1 MSSSSRHSPLIFVP
15 EDGQGLVIRLQHIE
29 LGRGPESGER
39 REKFLQELVHS
50 HPNIIPMQE
59 IEPAFTPLISI
70 CRELETPAGY
80 LDNLWLTPD
89 GGIVL
94 GECKL
99 VRNSQSRREVI
110 TQVLDYARAI
120 SEWNYEELERGFRKS
135 VGTDG
140 SLYNAVKEKSSLTLD
155 EEEFIDAVER
165 RLRAGHLM
173 TLVICDGIQEGAE
186 ALTSFLQL
194 HAGSRVGL
202 ALVDLSIWRGIDG
215 GWVIAPRVP
224 LKTVIVERGVV
235 IVEPT
240 GQVKIGPP
248 RGTTA
253 GKLPRAFSASET
265 EFFDQMEQRRPGL
278 PSQVKSFI
286 DGLIE
291 FGIAPEFRKSVIL
304 RWQPSADF
312 VGSLGYM
319 EPSGRVWTA
328 DACGTAKRLNRP
340 AAGNDYVQA
349 LAHAVGGTV
358 RHNHV
363 IGSDGHT
370 IDAAE
375 LLAHGDAW
383 KQAIAQ
389 FVSATKPAVD
399 QVI

>member
-15 EDGQGLVIRLQHIE
+15 EDGQGPVIRLQQIE

-50 HPNIIPMQE
+50 HPDIIPMQE

-99 VRNSQSRREVI
+99 VRNSQSRREVV
-110 TQVLDYARAI
+110 TQALDYARAI
-120 SEWNYEELERGFRKS
+120 CEWNYEDLERSFRKS
-135 VGTDG
+135 SVMDG
-140 SLYNAVKEKSSLTLD
+140 SLYNTVKEKSDLTLD
-155 EEEFIDAVER
+155 EEQFIDAVER

-194 HAGSRVGL
+194 HAGSRVGM
-202 ALVDLSIWRGIDG
+202 ALIDLSIWRGIGG

-224 LKTVIVERGVV
+224 MKTVIVERGVV

-240 GQVKIGPP
+240 GQVKIEPP
-248 RGTTA
+248 RGTKA

-286 DGLIE
+286 DGLLE
-291 FGIAPEFRKSVIL
+291 FGIAPEFRKALVL

-312 VGSLGYM
+312 AGSLGYI
-319 EPSGRVWTA
+319 ESTGKVWTG
-328 DACGTAKRLNRP
+328 DACGTAKRLNKP
-340 AAGNDYVQA
+340 AAGDEYLQA
-349 LAHAVGGTV
+349 IARAVGGTV
-358 RHNHV
+358 RHDHV
-363 IGSDGHT
+363 VGADGR
-370 IDAAE
+370 IVDVEA

-383 KQAIAQ
+383 KQAITQ
-389 FVSATKPAVD
+389 FVSATKPVNN
-399 QVI
+399 

>member
-1 MSSSSRHSPLIFVP
+1 
-15 EDGQGLVIRLQHIE
+15 
-29 LGRGPESGER
+29 
-39 REKFLQELVHS
+39 
-50 HPNIIPMQE
+50 MQE

-99 VRNSQSRREVI
+99 VRNSQSRREVV
-110 TQVLDYARAI
+110 TQALDYARAI
-120 SEWNYEELERGFRKS
+120 CEWNYEDLERSFQKS
-135 VGTDG
+135 SVMDE
-140 SLYNAVKEKSSLTLD
+140 SLYNTVKEKSGLTLD

-173 TLVICDGIQEGAE
+173 TLLICDGIQEGAE

-194 HAGSRVGL
+194 HAGSRVGM
-202 ALVDLSIWRGIDG
+202 ALIDLSIWRGIDG

-240 GQVKIGPP
+240 GQVKIEPP
-248 RGTTA
+248 RGTKA

-286 DGLIE
+286 DGLLE
-291 FGIAPEFRKSVIL
+291 FGIAPEFRKALVL
-304 RWQPSADF
+304 RWQPSAD
-312 VGSLGYM
+312 VAGSLGYI
-319 EPSGRVWTA
+319 ESTGKVWTA
-328 DACGTAKRLNRP
+328 DACGTATRLNKP
-340 AAGNDYVQA
+340 AAGDEYLQA
-349 LAHAVGGTV
+349 LARTVGGTV
-358 RHNHV
+358 RHHHV
-363 IGSDGHT
+363 LGADGR
-370 IDAAE
+370 IVDVEA

-383 KQAIAQ
+383 KQAITQ
-389 FVSATKPAVD
+389 FVSATKPVNN
-399 QVI
+399 

>member
-15 EDGQGLVIRLQHIE
+15 EDGQGPVIRLQQIE

-80 LDNLWLTPD
+80 LDNLLLTPD

-248 RGTTA
+248 RETKLA
-253 GKLPRAFSASET
+253 GCRARFLHQKQNSLTKWSNGGQGYPA
-265 EFFDQMEQRRPGL
+265 
-278 PSQVKSFI
+278 KS
-286 DGLIE
+286 
-291 FGIAPEFRKSVIL
+291 
-304 RWQPSADF
+304 
-312 VGSLGYM
+312 
-319 EPSGRVWTA
+319 
-328 DACGTAKRLNRP
+328 
-340 AAGNDYVQA
+340 
-349 LAHAVGGTV
+349 
-358 RHNHV
+358 NH
-363 IGSDGHT
+363 
-370 IDAAE
+370 
-375 LLAHGDAW
+375 LLMG
-383 KQAIAQ
+383 
-389 FVSATKPAVD
+389 
-399 QVI
+399 